1 MTSLRCVTSKVS
13 NSLTREGAVNKEVE
27 VTHHLRHLRT
37 NCTSAACIVHFS
49 HCHLMIII
57 LINLFIVTT
66 LDLIIIITSII
77 IITII
82 IIIILMTKCRC
93 EELSKRQTS
102 DQSPHQRSLSEPSG
116 FTIFII
122 LSIFQ
127 TLSVYHDDVQ
137 GGGGEGDQQGVERVG
152 DPPPH
157 QPQRQ
162 QSPEVSP
169 ACSCV
174 KVLEI
179 TWI

>member
-82 IIIILMTKCRC
+82 IIILMTKCRC

-102 DQSPHQRSLSEPSG
+102 DQ
-116 FTIFII
+116 
-122 LSIFQ
+122 
-127 TLSVYHDDVQ
+127 
-137 GGGGEGDQQGVERVG
+137 
-152 DPPPH
+152 
-157 QPQRQ
+157 
-162 QSPEVSP
+162 
-169 ACSCV
+169 
-174 KVLEI
+174 
-179 TWI
+179 